1 MTEWKIS
8 GHARKTSHCFHWKML
23 VYVSYS
29 KYKIFGL
36 CTGDCSLFIFVIY
49 QKGLDRRERRF
60 YLNSQRTRWGRLWRY
75 VSEGCNSLLIGFI
88 QTNCSWSG
96 VRGGLGWILPPE
108 GGWALSRLPLAVV
121 TTPNCRSSRSVWMT
135 LFRHTVGFWGLS
147 CAGPG
152 ADSMISV
159 SLSQFRGF
167 CDSVTQVLI
176 NARRVCFTAQT
187 VLWGTV
193 APCVSILK
201 WIRYSSKLVLKAS
214 TAGIWIP
221 WVQGLRES
229 KSLFLLL
236 YKILRQDAACCR
248 PNKPDTDLESQGGFA
263 VGGSH
268 RRLWWGERCNKPTQ
282 WFILRN
288 RTHPVWETGWE
299 YCGTRKGDAE
309 GLSCCHNF
317 VLFII

>member
-8 GHARKTSHCFHWKML
+8 GHARQTSHCFHWKML

-49 QKGLDRRERRF
+49 QKGLDRRERRLH
-60 YLNSQRTRWGRLWRY
+60 LNSQSTRWVWRY

-121 TTPNCRSSRSVWMT
+121 TTPNCQSSRSVWMT

-176 NARRVCFTAQT
+176 NARRVCFTAQAGALRHSCP
-187 VLWGTV
+187 VCLHSQMKEIHPQVGPQSQHCWDMN
-193 APCVSILK
+193 PL
-201 WIRYSSKLVLKAS
+201 SS
-214 TAGIWIP
+214 GIKREQIP
-221 WVQGLRES
+221 LPP
-229 KSLFLLL
+229 FA
-236 YKILRQDAACCR
+236 QDLTTGCCMLQAKQTRHWPGIPGGVCCR
-248 PNKPDTDLESQGGFA
+248 RFPQEVV
-263 VGGSH
+263 VGGKVQQTHPMVYFEKQNSP
-268 RRLWWGERCNKPTQ
+268 W
-282 WFILRN
+282 RN
-288 RTHPVWETGWE
+288 RMGILWH
-299 YCGTRKGDAE
+299 
-309 GLSCCHNF
+309 
-317 VLFII
+317 